1 MQFAEVLP
9 PTPNL
14 TWTLARQAGCTHAV
28 SSFPHDGKGGHL
40 TDFTSL
46 LHQKQRF
53 ADVGLDLAV
62 IETGFPWLD
71 LAKRGLPG
79 RDEEIERACDAIRNM
94 GAAGITISCWNW
106 MAVFNW
112 TRTSTTTPAR
122 GGAKVT
128 SYDHS
133 LMQDAPLTDAGT
145 VTEEQLWEA
154 LEYFLDAVVPVA
166 EEAGVYLA
174 LHPDDPPISPI
185 RGIGRIMKSVEAF
198 QRALDLRPSPN
209 HGITMCQGSFS
220 TMNVNIP
227 ETIRHFAKQDKIFFV
242 HFRDVEGTPEKFVE
256 TFHDLGQ
263 TDMFEA
269 MQTYLDVGF
278 DGPMRPDHVPTLE
291 GEQNLTPGY
300 DVMGRLYALGYL
312 RGLQEAALKVRD
324 KGKQA

>member
-28 SSFPHDGKGGHL
+28 SSFPSDGAGGYL

-46 LHQKQRF
+46 QHQKQRF
-53 ADVGLDLAV
+53 ADAGLDLVV

-71 LAKRGLPG
+71 LTKRGLPG
-79 RDEEIERACDAIRNM
+79 RDEEIERARDAIRNM
-94 GAAGITISCWNW
+94 GAVGIPISCWNW

-133 LMQDAPLTDAGT
+133 LMKDAPLTPAGI
-145 VTEEQLWEA
+145 VTDDQLWDA
-154 LEYFLDAVVPVA
+154 LKYFLDAVVPVA
-166 EEAGVYLA
+166 EESGVYLA

-185 RGIGRIMKSVEAF
+185 RGVSRIIRSREAM

-209 HGITMCQGSFS
+209 HGITMCQGTFS
-220 TMNVNIP
+220 TMGANIP
-227 ETIRHFAKQDKIFFV
+227 ETIRHFAKQDKMFFV
-242 HFRDVEGTPEKFVE
+242 HFRDVQGTPEKFVE

-269 MQTYLDVGF
+269 MQTYVEQGF
-278 DGPMRPDHVPTLE
+278 TGPMRPDHVPTLE

-312 RGLQEAALKVRD
+312 RGLQEAAIAVSGKE
-324 KGKQA
+324 KQA